1 MSQRSD
7 GKAPSLEEV
16 SALVDG
22 ELDDAAVARACA
34 TWRDDAQARESWH
47 TWQLI
52 GDVLRS
58 DDLASAA
65 PHDSAFMASF
75 RARLAAEPVILAPS
89 VEAAPVPVEVA
100 AVANG
105 AAPGSAARRAWRTP
119 AAVAAGFAV
128 VASVLVVTRVPTAEV
143 PGTLPAGTVLAQG
156 DARSPAAA
164 PTLTRATPDAASQV
178 PAFARQPAGSSDAQ
192 VVLDGRLIRDARIDE
207 YLAAHKKFGGSSGP
221 GGPSGSLRN
230 AVAVEGR

>member
-7 GKAPSLEEV
+7 GKSPSLEEV

-22 ELDDAAVARACA
+22 ELDDSAVARACA
-34 TWRDDAQARESWH
+34 TWRDDAAVRESWH
-47 TWQLI
+47 TWHLI

-58 DDLASAA
+58 EDLAA
-65 PHDSAFMASF
+65 PAGHDSDFLAAL
-75 RARLAAEPVILAPS
+75 RARLADEPVVLAPAA
-89 VEAAPVPVEVA
+89 AAPVARPAPAYEP

-105 AAPGSAARRAWRTP
+105 AAAVRRNWRTP

-128 VASVLVVTRVPTAEV
+128 VASVLVATRLPTAPS
-143 PGTLPAGTVLAQG
+143 PGVMPSDTLMAQDVRDAGAG
-156 DARSPAAA
+156 
-164 PTLTRATPDAASQV
+164 RATLAGNVEAGSV
-178 PAFARQPAGSSDAQ
+178 PALPRQAAFTPDGQ

-221 GGPSGSLRN
+221 GGPSGFLRN
-230 AVAVEGR
+230 AAAVEGR